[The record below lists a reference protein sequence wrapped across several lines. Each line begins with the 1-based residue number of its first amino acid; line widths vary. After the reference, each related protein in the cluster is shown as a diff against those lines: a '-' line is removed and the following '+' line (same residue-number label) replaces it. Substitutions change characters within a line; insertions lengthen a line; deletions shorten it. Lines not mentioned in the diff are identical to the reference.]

1 MKISIP
7 SLFLILLASLPLTVV
22 AADADSAEATEVI
35 YWSSDT
41 GKVLRARIKPDA
53 DYWQLIPWFT
63 NQENQTYC
71 GVASAVTVL
80 NAMPIKKPVDPIYAP
95 HAYFTQNNFFT
106 PEVVKVIGPDT
117 VRNMG
122 MTRNE
127 MVQTL
132 TQLGVKATSVSGGDL
147 DDSALRKQVQKA
159 MGDDGQFVLVNFL
172 RSSIGQP
179 GGGHWSVLAAYDA
192 QSDRVLI
199 LDVSKYMY
207 EPEWVTIKTLR
218 KAIDTLDFT
227 SLKKRGL
234 VFVSQ

>member
-1 MKISIP
+1 MKTTIS
-7 SLFLILLASLPLTVV
+7 SLFFILLAALPLTVT
-22 AADADSAEATEVI
+22 AAEPDVI

-41 GKVLRARIKPDA
+41 GKALRARITPDA

-63 NQENQTYC
+63 NQINQSYC

-106 PEVVKVIGPDT
+106 PEVVKVISPQT
-117 VRNMG
+117 VSNQG
-122 MTRNE
+122 MTRDE
-127 MVQTL
+127 MVKTL
-132 TQLGVKATSVSGGDL
+132 TQLGVKATTVAGDEV
-147 DDSALRKQVQKA
+147 DEPALRKLVQKA

-172 RSSIGQP
+172 RRSLGQP

-192 QSDRVLI
+192 QSDRALI

-207 EPEWVTIKTLR
+207 EPEWITIKTLR
-218 KAIDTLDFT
+218 KAIDTLDTT
-227 SLKKRGL
+227 SNEARGL